1 MKGLARTGLLALVV
15 GGALMSAT
23 PAMAHGDDNDEYQ
36 SNSQILGVQTCRD
49 VNVGVIAVVIDN
61 ILATNKEHGH
71 CANGSAIDD

>member
-1 MKGLARTGLLALVV
+1 MKGLARTGLLAMVV

-23 PAMAHGDDNDEYQ
+23 PAMANDNDEYQ